1 MKKYSEN
8 IFNKIS
14 KIQNKISSI
23 EIELKK
29 EKYLELKQTLE
40 ATTENEIIINEELIY
55 EKKIKLTALKLKTD
69 EFDQMQEL
77 KSKLNKLEQLKES
90 LEKLT
95 NEKEL
100 LEYIYDLGIPITE
113 EKIIEQVIEQCIKKD
128 IDPNKILKM
137 IIQENITAYNQ
148 KQEENKQDLNL
159 DEDTKELIKEIQE
172 LLSQNTYKST
182 TNQMITYLLSLD
194 EKQLINVIEQ
204 DISYKNTQ
212 IFSIMDKIIEQIYNG
227 NIEEK
232 LINLLYLIYETY
244 QEKNIKIEQEEIKTK
259 LIFLSKP
266 TNPDLYIFD
275 DIEKIQDKISLNI
288 IKKEF
293 QRLYKGNTKG
303 KSLTGLPENL
313 YEKKNW
319 KIRITYKILPNN
331 YILII
336 NCYVKGNKT
345 QQNIREIIEKN
356 NVQTQIRLYEAL
368 AQAQQETIE
377 QEINRTKIQTSQ
389 QEIENY
395 IKNFEKCKQINLLS
409 LLEEGEKKCLKQ

>member
-1 MKKYSEN
+1 
-8 IFNKIS
+8 
-14 KIQNKISSI
+14 
-23 EIELKK
+23 
-29 EKYLELKQTLE
+29 
-40 ATTENEIIINEELIY
+40 
-55 EKKIKLTALKLKTD
+55 
-69 EFDQMQEL
+69 
-77 KSKLNKLEQLKES
+77 
-90 LEKLT
+90 
-95 NEKEL
+95 
-100 LEYIYDLGIPITE
+100 
-113 EKIIEQVIEQCIKKD
+113 
-128 IDPNKILKM
+128 
-137 IIQENITAYNQ
+137 
-148 KQEENKQDLNL
+148 
-159 DEDTKELIKEIQE
+159 
-172 LLSQNTYKST
+172 
-182 TNQMITYLLSLD
+182 MITYLLSLD

-368 AQAQQETIE
+368 AQTQQETIE

>member
-40 ATTENEIIINEELIY
+40 ATTENEIIINEELLY

-137 IIQENITAYNQ
+137 IIQENINAYNQ

-227 NIEEK
+227 NTEEK

>member
-29 EKYLELKQTLE
+29 EKYLELKQILE
-40 ATTENEIIINEELIY
+40 ATTENEIIINEELLY

-77 KSKLNKLEQLKES
+77 KSKLNKLEQLKET

-368 AQAQQETIE
+368 AQTQQETIE